1 MENNINNL
9 NKNNGDLLKNINLSN
24 LNLNDLI
31 GGLLKMFLLPQAP
44 THGVREFNGREIK
57 PMFFDEFMLEI
68 LRNQPQ
74 KWQSTDEFRTG
85 LNSILYRRP
94 DLEFPDAFRKYVAS
108 LESQKN
114 MSEASKF
121 SAALEA
127 AKNAQNPQK
136 TATGGSQIEHK
147 KFGFEF

>member
-1 MENNINNL
+1 MQNNINNL
-9 NKNNGDLLKNINLSN
+9 NNNSTDLFKNLNLNN

-44 THGVREFNGREIK
+44 KHGVKEFNGREIK
-57 PMFFDEFMLEI
+57 PLFFDEFMLEI

-114 MSEASKF
+114 MPETSKF

-127 AKNAQNPQK
+127 IKTQQNPQK
-136 TATGGSQIEHK
+136 TATGGSQIQHK
-147 KFGFEF
+147 KFGFDF